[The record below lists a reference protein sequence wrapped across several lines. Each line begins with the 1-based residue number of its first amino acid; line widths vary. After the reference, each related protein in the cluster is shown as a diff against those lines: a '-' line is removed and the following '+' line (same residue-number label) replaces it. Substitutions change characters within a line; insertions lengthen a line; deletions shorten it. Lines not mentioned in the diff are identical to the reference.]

1 MGGGIVKRSWAGEV
15 KNVSLL
21 LATSIKDNHY
31 HRLEP
36 LIAIT
41 RTVTK
46 NKLVDLRWRHLHF
59 SVSCAPLVP
68 SGGATSLGSTMG
80 WCTKACAITGRT
92 GTFLS
97 SITSG

>member
-46 NKLVDLRWRHLHF
+46 NIGGSDVPWLDNGVVHESMRYHWKDRHVFIQHHQR
-59 SVSCAPLVP
+59 
-68 SGGATSLGSTMG
+68 
-80 WCTKACAITGRT
+80 ID
-92 GTFLS
+92 
-97 SITSG
+97 